1 MNDRQGCDAHYPE
14 NTRPVSPLAA
24 ELGPFGIG
32 VNTVAPSIV
41 LTARVQ
47 AKWETSTE
55 EERRTILSRIPLR
68 RPAEL
73 EDKTLREQTSL
84 KEEDE
89 RKIGLQD
96 VTVSEGLSPE
106 TVLSIIR
113 KKVIAMEKSF
123 LASEPGGK
131 LVLRLTVGQDGKVK
145 KWQFPATQGGREAK
159 ITFSLVFAS

>member
-1 MNDRQGCDAHYPE
+1 SRACA
-14 NTRPVSPLAA
+14 PLMGLRAA
-24 ELGPFGIG
+24 
-32 VNTVAPSIV
+32 
-41 LTARVQ
+41 
-47 AKWETSTE
+47 
-55 EERRTILSRIPLR
+55 
-68 RPAEL
+68 PAEL

-89 RKIGLQD
+89 RKVVLQD

-113 KKVIAMEKSF
+113 KKIIAMEKSF

-131 LVLRLTVGQDGKVK
+131 LILRLAVGQDGKVKNVNILSSFLKNGRFQQAIIEQVK